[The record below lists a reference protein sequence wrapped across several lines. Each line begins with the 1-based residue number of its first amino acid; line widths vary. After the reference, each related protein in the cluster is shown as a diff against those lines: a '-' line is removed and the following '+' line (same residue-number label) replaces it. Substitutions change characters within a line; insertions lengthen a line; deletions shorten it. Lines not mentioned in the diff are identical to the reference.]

1 MDSRL
6 LCLWDFP
13 SKNTGMG
20 CHFFL
25 QGIFLT
31 QGLNLGLPF
40 CRRIL
45 FFEPPCVLRCFSHV
59 QLCVTLWT
67 AACQAPLPWDS
78 PGKNT
83 RVGCRALLQDIFFT
97 QGSNPRL
104 LLFLCWQ
111 AVSLPLTPPGKPIC
125 VYTYIYI
132 RASLVVQT
140 VDNLPAMQETQFWSL
155 GQEGPLEKRR
165 WTHSSVPA
173 RRIPWTEELSS
184 LSLSTIY
191 QSLSMKS
198 GITFPITC
206 WTHED

>member
-67 AACQAPLPWDS
+67 AACQA
-78 PGKNT
+78 
-83 RVGCRALLQDIFFT
+83 
-97 QGSNPRL
+97 
-104 LLFLCWQ
+104 
-111 AVSLPLTPPGKPIC
+111 
-125 VYTYIYI
+125 
-132 RASLVVQT
+132 
-140 VDNLPAMQETQFWSL
+140 
-155 GQEGPLEKRR
+155 
-165 WTHSSVPA
+165 
-173 RRIPWTEELSS
+173 
-184 LSLSTIY
+184 
-191 QSLSMKS
+191 SLSMGFSKQEHWS
-198 GITFPITC
+198 GLPCPPPGDLPDSRIEPASPTFPALAGRLFTTSAT
-206 WTHED
+206 WEAYKYEY